1 MYQKLILEEFPEIR
15 FAHPYTT
22 AHYDIAFPSC
32 PGMMELTF
40 FEKGA
45 VTRVE
50 GDGSRV
56 EIPEGAFFF
65 TTFDRPFR
73 MFSEEAGCSHIT
85 VGVRGAFRLE
95 AVSREEVGGWKGEGA
110 APAALLPRGPLVL
123 GRDHGAAG
131 LLRSLVNLYAVPGAP
146 SALRCA
152 GLFLELLAALTDEVL
167 RRAMVEAGQV
177 SPSGIRYAQRAARY
191 LAEHLTEKLSVEA
204 VAGELGISSS
214 YLSALFKAYTGRSL
228 VDYGNAIR
236 VERIRELMVSRR
248 LTLREAGEAVGIPDE
263 NYASRLFR
271 KYAGISAREYLR
283 QAGQE
288 G

>member
-32 PGMMELTF
+32 PGMM
-40 FEKGA
+40 
-45 VTRVE
+45 VE

-123 GRDHGAAG
+123 GRDHGTAG
-131 LLRSLVNLYAVPGAP
+131 RCGAW
-146 SALRCA
+146 
-152 GLFLELLAALTDEVL
+152 
-167 RRAMVEAGQV
+167 
-177 SPSGIRYAQRAARY
+177 
-191 LAEHLTEKLSVEA
+191 
-204 VAGELGISSS
+204 
-214 YLSALFKAYTGRSL
+214 
-228 VDYGNAIR
+228 
-236 VERIRELMVSRR
+236 
-248 LTLREAGEAVGIPDE
+248 
-263 NYASRLFR
+263 
-271 KYAGISAREYLR
+271 
-283 QAGQE
+283 
-288 G
+288 

>member
-1 MYQKLILEEFPEIR
+1 M
-15 FAHPYTT
+15 
-22 AHYDIAFPSC
+22 
-32 PGMMELTF
+32 
-40 FEKGA
+40 
-45 VTRVE
+45 
-50 GDGSRV
+50 
-56 EIPEGAFFF
+56 
-65 TTFDRPFR
+65 
-73 MFSEEAGCSHIT
+73 
-85 VGVRGAFRLE
+85 
-95 AVSREEVGGWKGEGA
+95 
-110 APAALLPRGPLVL
+110 
-123 GRDHGAAG
+123 
-131 LLRSLVNLYAVPGAP
+131 NLYAVPGAS

-248 LTLREAGEAVGIPDE
+248 LTLREAVGIPDE

-283 QAGQE
+283 QAGRE